1 MVLPILVPPAGEPWV
16 ATWPKPRPRSAPR
29 RATKVVAAAV
39 PDPALADPADEP
51 AAARRRLVLH
61 WRGILHLGAGRA
73 QRHDL
78 MAKRRAGV
86 GDEGDLLRD
95 CEQLLRV
102 LLHRSRRGLLTKQRQ
117 GLLRITNSFLADTSK
132 VRVTRADMPAL
143 SWLLAAMYWRGF
155 RHPAALN
162 CTPLHPPT
170 GVLRWLMGFT
180 VQQQVDQRRQVLD
193 LLVREVGHV
202 ERRSRAVAGALV
214 KRIKSHSALVVLLP
228 ELLG

>member
-16 ATWPKPRPRSAPR
+16 APWPKPRPRSAPR
-29 RATKVVAAAV
+29 RPTTVVAAAV
-39 PDPALADPADEP
+39 PDPAEDPVAE
-51 AAARRRLVLH
+51 RRRLVLH
-61 WRGILHLGAGRA
+61 WRGILHLGTRA

-78 MAKRRAGV
+78 MAQGRAGP
-86 GDEGDLLRD
+86 GDEGDLLCD

-102 LLHRSRRGLLTKQRQ
+102 LLHRSRRGLLKQQRQ
-117 GLLRITNSFLADTSK
+117 GLLHITNSFLPDAAK
-132 VRVTRADMPAL
+132 VRVTRADLPAL
-143 SWLLAAMYWRGF
+143 SWLLGAMYWRGF

-162 CTPLHPPT
+162 CVPLHPPT

-180 VQQQVDQRRQVLD
+180 VQQQVDQRRQVLE

-214 KRIKSHSALVVLLP
+214 RRIKRHSALVVLLP

>member
-16 ATWPKPRPRSAPR
+16 ASWPKPRPRSAPR
-29 RATKVVAAAV
+29 RAHKAVAAAV
-39 PDPALADPADEP
+39 PDPALADPPDEP

-61 WRGILHLGAGRA
+61 WRGILHLGEGRA
-73 QRHDL
+73 QQHDL

-86 GDEGDLLRD
+86 DDEGNLLRD
-95 CEQLLRV
+95 CEQLLRA
-102 LLHRSRRGLLTKQRQ
+102 LSHRSRRGLHTKQRQ
-117 GLLRITNSFLADTSK
+117 GLLRITNSFLADTSE
-132 VRVTRADMPAL
+132 VRVTRTDLPAL

-162 CTPLHPPT
+162 CAPLHPPT
-170 GVLRWLMGFT
+170 GLLRWLMGFT

-193 LLVREVGHV
+193 LLVKESGQV
-202 ERRSRAVAGALV
+202 EQRSWAVASALV
-214 KRIKSHSALVVLLP
+214 RRIKCHSGLVVLLP